1 MQSRTFAPLL
11 KFMFMKRSYVS
22 IAAVILMLLSS
33 CGQKNVQDQLV
44 GKWKIADV
52 KIRMLDQMEQMGEM
66 QIQMMQDSLNKA
78 TDTAQQHVIQS
89 QLTEM
94 QQSLASFKSQQDS
107 SRKKTL
113 WDFQKGGVFQTFDGS
128 TTKTG
133 SWSVNQPKMM
143 LFTVLDNQKDSVDF
157 KLESNT
163 LTLQFDS
170 ANYMKLV
177 KSE

>member
-1 MQSRTFAPLL
+1 MQSRTFAPLF
-11 KFMFMKRSYVS
+11 KFIFMKSNRVS
-22 IAAVILMLLSS
+22 IVAIILIMLAS

-66 QIQMMQDSLNKA
+66 QIQMMQDSLSKA
-78 TDTAQQHVIQS
+78 TDTAQQHIIQS

-113 WDFQKGGVFQTFDGS
+113 WDFQKGGVFQTFDGNN
-128 TTKTG
+128 TKTG
-133 SWSVNQPKMM
+133 SWSVNPSKMM

-177 KSE
+177 KNE